1 MAKVLENENNS
12 SKYNNR
18 KKVEA
23 IDTDQLEYTATTMFT
38 YGTILVAV
46 VSIYASTAYLF
57 VKQLRKD

>member
-1 MAKVLENENNS
+1 MAKILENENY
-12 SKYNNR
+12 KNR